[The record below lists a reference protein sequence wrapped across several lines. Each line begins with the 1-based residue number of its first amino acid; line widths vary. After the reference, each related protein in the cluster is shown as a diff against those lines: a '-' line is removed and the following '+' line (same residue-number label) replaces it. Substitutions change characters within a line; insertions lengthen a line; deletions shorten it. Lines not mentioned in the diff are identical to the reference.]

1 LQQLQKGVL
10 IGWLVRLSYLLER
23 ERERA
28 REEEEEAA
36 TNTPRAILNILLRR
50 ICFPKI
56 IIV

>member
-1 LQQLQKGVL
+1 MVGLCACHIWTGS
-10 IGWLVRLSYLLER
+10 RLER

-36 TNTPRAILNILLRR
+36 KPIPVLPGPTLNILLRR
-50 ICFPKI
+50 VCFPKI